1 MFENVRLLGESTTL
15 TKSRTAN
22 AQMNPPLFANQCSDM
37 TLYHRTFVQ
46 EGCRYN
52 NSKTF
57 VRHAVTLDFETRNV
71 LAKRKKV
78 IREHRTTSL

>member
-1 MFENVRLLGESTTL
+1 MFENVRLLSESTTL

-22 AQMNPPLFANQCSDM
+22 AQMNPSLFANQYNDL
-37 TLYHRTFVQ
+37 TLYQRAFAQ

-57 VRHAVTLDFETRNV
+57 VRHAVTLKFETGNV
-71 LAKRKKV
+71 LAKRKK
-78 IREHRTTSL
+78 ESDP